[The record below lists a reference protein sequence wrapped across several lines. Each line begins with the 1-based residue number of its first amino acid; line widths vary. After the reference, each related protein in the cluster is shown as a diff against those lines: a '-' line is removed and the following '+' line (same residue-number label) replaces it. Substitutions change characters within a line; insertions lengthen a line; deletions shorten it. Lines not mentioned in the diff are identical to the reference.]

1 MRWIFFFIFQVK
13 ATLMAEY
20 SSRCSK
26 YESGE
31 LSLSPSGGTG
41 MPESLSGNTY

>member
-26 YESGE
+26 YKSGE